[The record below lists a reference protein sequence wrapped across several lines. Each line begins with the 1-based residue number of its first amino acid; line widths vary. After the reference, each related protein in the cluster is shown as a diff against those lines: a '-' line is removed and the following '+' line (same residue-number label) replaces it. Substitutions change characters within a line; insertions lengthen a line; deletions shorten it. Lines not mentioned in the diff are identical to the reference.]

1 MADYIAMI
9 RSNYFQVKDPEKFES
24 FCKNYGLTL
33 FRCEENEKMFYG
45 FYAYESMP
53 DYDAE
58 KEEEIDF
65 PRELSKH
72 LAEGD
77 VAIIQEIGYEKM
89 RYFVGYAVAV
99 NSKGKTVTVSLNEI
113 YEHAKNLGNHISLCE
128 Y

>member
-1 MADYIAMI
+1 
-9 RSNYFQVKDPEKFES
+9 
-24 FCKNYGLTL
+24 
-33 FRCEENEKMFYG
+33 
-45 FYAYESMP
+45 MP